1 MSFCCSRARG
11 HAACLRSQPVLSDH
25 YHLLPVTV
33 CSAGMETYV
42 CACVWPSREHSL
54 HVVCGGGVSC
64 LSRATRSL
72 CFVVGVSWTELSS
85 AGESCSTKWT
95 CSTSPPRANL
105 TMHICIS
112 TSVFYAAWNPVTR
125 RGLMKD
131 STYAVLQVVLKW
143 LTGIAENRECCALV
157 SLVLWTIF
165 VG

>member
-95 CSTSPPRANL
+95 CSTSPWGQIWQYISAYPPVRFMQHETLWHKVGLWKILPLLCFKWRWSDWQVEDRAF
-105 TMHICIS
+105 C
-112 TSVFYAAWNPVTR
+112 
-125 RGLMKD
+125 G
-131 STYAVLQVVLKW
+131 
-143 LTGIAENRECCALV
+143 LV
-157 SLVLWTIF
+157 SLVL
-165 VG
+165 

>member
-42 CACVWPSREHSL
+42 WACVWPSREHSL

-72 CFVVGVSWTELSS
+72 CFVVGVSWTELGS

-95 CSTSPPRANL
+95 CSTSPWGQ
-105 TMHICIS
+105 IWQCIS
-112 TSVFYAAWNPVTR
+112 AYPPACFMQHETQWHEGGLWKILPMQCHKLCRSDWQPSVVYP
-125 RGLMKD
+125 
-131 STYAVLQVVLKW
+131 S
-143 LTGIAENRECCALV
+143 I
-157 SLVLWTIF
+157 
-165 VG
+165 